1 MNIRRINALV
11 NASKLNK
18 VQIAEMGGFTR
29 TTLDNLLSGADV
41 KVSTVESLAKVLN
54 VSVAEFFADEDELSN
69 KVAQSEVER
78 LKGEIE
84 KLNEQLKKRM
94 STKVVVE
101 LDVDSDEFVKMGL
114 KDKVIRILN
123 R

>member
-1 MNIRRINALV
+1 MNVRRINALV

>member
-1 MNIRRINALV
+1 MNVRRINALV

-101 LDVDSDEFVKMGL
+101 LDVDCDEFVKMGL